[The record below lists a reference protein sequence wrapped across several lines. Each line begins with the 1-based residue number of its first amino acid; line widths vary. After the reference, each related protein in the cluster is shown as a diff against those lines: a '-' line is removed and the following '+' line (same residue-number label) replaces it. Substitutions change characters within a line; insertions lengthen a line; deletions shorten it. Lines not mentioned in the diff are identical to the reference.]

1 MDGRHSRQCGRKPPH
16 ERRSHGHGYGQNLVS
31 VTCLD
36 EDGEIRSHTREELNA
51 QYRSIPDLVHNF
63 VLQAVFEAQPAPAE
77 EMERLLEAARARRKL
92 SQPVGASA
100 GCIFKTRRKSR
111 QAGSLMN
118 WG

>member
-1 MDGRHSRQCGRKPPH
+1 MNAGAMGMDMVK
-16 ERRSHGHGYGQNLVS
+16 NLVS

-36 EDGEIRSHTREELNA
+36 EDGEICSHTREELNA

-92 SQPVGASA
+92 SQPSEPAPAASS
-100 GCIFKTRRKSR
+100 KTRRKSR

>member
-1 MDGRHSRQCGRKPPH
+1 MDGIPGNVGGSLRMNAGAMGMDMVK
-16 ERRSHGHGYGQNLVS
+16 NLVS